1 MCGEQQETDGTG
13 CNIVDIETYSDLYSL
28 VILIMLLILNY
39 LSNGFN
45 PDYVWCWEQGKA
57 ENSKFVGGEQETV

>member
-1 MCGEQQETDGTG
+1 MILRKLELVVCGEQQETDGTG
-13 CNIVDIETYSDLYSL
+13 CNIVDIDTNSVLYSV

-45 PDYVWCWEQGKA
+45 PFNPDYV
-57 ENSKFVGGEQETV
+57 